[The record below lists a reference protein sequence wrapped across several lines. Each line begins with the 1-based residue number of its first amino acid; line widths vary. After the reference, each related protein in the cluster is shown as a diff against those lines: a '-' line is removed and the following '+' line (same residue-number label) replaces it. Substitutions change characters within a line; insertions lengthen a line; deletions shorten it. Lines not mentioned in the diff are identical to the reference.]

1 MGRIRTIKPSFWTDE
16 DLSELPPETHMLAA
30 SLLNYSD
37 DEGYFNANPK
47 LVKASCCPLRE
58 DSTNVRRGL
67 EQLQKMGYLR
77 LGKSRDDGKSYG
89 HILTFSDHQRVDRGK
104 ESKIKVLDIEWEQ
117 STNNRR
123 TIDEQSTQEGKG
135 REGKGSTTAGKPA
148 KGYSEDFERAWKA
161 YPKRAGDNPK
171 ARAAKAW
178 NARLREGCTPEEMLA
193 GVERYAK
200 WVREQ
205 DREGTEYVKQAATFF
220 GPDRGFESLWNI
232 TKGYD
237 PMDIAI

>member
-1 MGRIRTIKPSFWTDE
+1 MDSSLRCGLRVSDISVGGFVTMGRIRTIKPSFWTDE

-123 TIDEQSTQEGKG
+123 TIDAGREGKG
-135 REGKGSTTAGKPA
+135 RERKYYGRKTGQRIFGR
-148 KGYSEDFERAWKA
+148 F
-161 YPKRAGDNPK
+161 
-171 ARAAKAW
+171 
-178 NARLREGCTPEEMLA
+178 REGVEGIPE
-193 GVERYAK
+193 
-200 WVREQ
+200 
-205 DREGTEYVKQAATFF
+205 TC
-220 GPDRGFESLWNI
+220 RG
-232 TKGYD
+232 
-237 PMDIAI
+237 